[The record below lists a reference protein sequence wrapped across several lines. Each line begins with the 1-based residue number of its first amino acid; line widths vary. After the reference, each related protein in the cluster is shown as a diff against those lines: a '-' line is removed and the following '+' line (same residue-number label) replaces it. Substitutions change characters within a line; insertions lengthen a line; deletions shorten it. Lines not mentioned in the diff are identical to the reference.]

1 MTRMLRTLG
10 GVNCIYLSENICPPT
25 ASPRPFSHSS
35 IARVSDYEGHRPGGR
50 RTYLTTRFP
59 QRIAPKLDLVW
70 PGLSTE
76 DSLVVAWMEEDF
88 PREEVPKGPF
98 CFPRAPTPKKLRS
111 GVRSSFQIL
120 FLLLL
125 LRRKIP
131 KFRSLAKEGR
141 YEGRKLRRRPNW
153 PHGPSQLSQVRQAT
167 RHSPI

>member
-1 MTRMLRTLG
+1 MLRTLG
-10 GVNCIYLSENICPPT
+10 EVNCIYLSENICPPT

-70 PGLSTE
+70 PAGLSTE

-111 GVRSSFQIL
+111 GVRASVVPDPFPPPPPPPQDPKISFARQGMT
-120 FLLLL
+120 
-125 LRRKIP
+125 LRR
-131 KFRSLAKEGR
+131 E
-141 YEGRKLRRRPNW
+141 E
-153 PHGPSQLSQVRQAT
+153 VT
-167 RHSPI
+167 